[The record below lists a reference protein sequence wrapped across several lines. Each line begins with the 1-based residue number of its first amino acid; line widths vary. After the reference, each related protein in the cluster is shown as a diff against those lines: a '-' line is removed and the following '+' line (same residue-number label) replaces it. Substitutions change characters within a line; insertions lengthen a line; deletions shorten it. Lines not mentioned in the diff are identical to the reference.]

1 MESAPWAVL
10 LSGLLGGVLGM
21 VGSVIV
27 SRSQNRRAR
36 QEEWFRRVQWAEGLT
51 ASDDEQRRI
60 AGYRV
65 LAQLSRSPLAADDDR
80 KLLLEL
86 ASENRVGALTSE
98 YERSVDGVDFVGHT
112 EGRTTARDE
121 GSSP

>member
-1 MESAPWAVL
+1 VL

-27 SRSQNRRAR
+27 SRSQNRRAG

-65 LAQLSRSPLAADDDR
+65 LAQLSRSSLAADDDR

-98 YERSVDGVDFVGHT
+98 YERSVDGIDFVGHT

-121 GSSP
+121 GISP